1 MEQRGGPYC
10 SKLEKMQL
18 WQGVAVDDEHD
29 VGEGGLV
36 VASWRKCSLSKV
48 TLLMMSMMLEKA
60 TLLLQAGGNAA

>member
-1 MEQRGGPYC
+1 MQPEQGD
-10 SKLEKMQL
+10 
-18 WQGVAVDDEHD
+18 AVDDEHD
-29 VGEGGLV
+29 VGEGDLV

>member
-1 MEQRGGPYC
+1 MQPEQGD
-10 SKLEKMQL
+10 
-18 WQGVAVDDEHD
+18 AVDDEHD
-29 VGEGGLV
+29 AGEGDLG